1 MNSFK
6 INPIIKSIRND
17 YDKHS
22 LSKESVDK
30 NPFHQ
35 FELWLFEA
43 IDSGDDHA
51 HAMALSTVD
60 ESLMPDGR
68 IVLLRNVSYG
78 GFTFFTNYE
87 SKKGK
92 DLEKNNKASLLFFW
106 TGLER
111 QVRIL
116 GEIIKL
122 PAEESDTYFESR
134 PFDSKVGAWV
144 SQQSELVANRSALEK
159 SFEEKLR
166 SFENKEVP
174 RPANW
179 GGYVLIPSKIEF
191 WQGRPNRLHDRILY
205 TLDSNKKS
213 WKIDRLMP

>member
-6 INPIIKSIRND
+6 INPLINSIRKD
-17 YDKHS
+17 YEKHS
-22 LSKESVDK
+22 LSKESVDP

-43 IDSGDDHA
+43 MDSGDDHA

-60 ESLMPDGR
+60 ETGMPDSR

-78 GFTFFTNYE
+78 GFTFFTNYK

-92 DLEKNNKASLLFFW
+92 DLEKNNKAALLFFW

-111 QVRIL
+111 QIRIT
-116 GEIIKL
+116 GEMIKL
-122 PAEESDTYFESR
+122 PSKESDEYFDSR

-144 SQQSELVANRSALEK
+144 SQQSEIIKNRSELEK
-159 SFEEKLR
+159 LFEEKLKT
-166 SFENKEVP
+166 FEHSEVP
-174 RPANW
+174 RPPHW

-191 WQGRPNRLHDRILY
+191 WQGRPNRLHDRIVYVLAS
-205 TLDSNKKS
+205 DKKT

>member
-1 MNSFK
+1 MSSFN
-6 INPIIKSIRND
+6 INPLINNLRKD

-51 HAMALSTVD
+51 HAMSLATVD
-60 ESLMPDGR
+60 EHLMPDSR

-111 QVRIL
+111 QVRIV
-116 GEIIKL
+116 GEINKL
-122 PAEESDTYFESR
+122 PINESDEYFESR

-144 SQQSELVANRSALEK
+144 SQQSEVVASRSEIEK
-159 SFEEKLR
+159 SFESKLKD
-166 SFENKEVP
+166 FQNKEVP
-174 RPANW
+174 RPPHW

-205 TLDSNKKS
+205 TLNENKKD
-213 WKIDRLMP
+213 WKIERLMP

>member
-1 MNSFK
+1 MKKFK
-6 INPIIKSIRND
+6 INPFINSLRKD
-17 YDKHS
+17 YGKHS
-22 LSKESVDK
+22 LSKENVDP

-51 HAMALSTVD
+51 HAMALSTVG
-60 ESLMPDGR
+60 ENLMPDSR

-78 GFTFFTNYE
+78 GFTFFTNYN

-92 DLEKNNKASLLFFW
+92 DLEKNNNAALLFFW

-111 QVRIL
+111 QIRIE
-116 GEIIKL
+116 GVISKL
-122 PAEESDTYFESR
+122 PAKESDDYFESR

-144 SQQSELVANRSALEK
+144 SQQSELISNRAELEK
-159 SFEEKLR
+159 TFEKELKNY
-166 SFENKEVP
+166 ENKEVP
-174 RPANW
+174 RPAHW

-191 WQGRPNRLHDRILY
+191 WQGRANRLHDRILY
-205 TLDSNKKS
+205 SLDPDKKT

>member
-6 INPIIKSIRND
+6 INPLINSLRKD

-30 NPFHQ
+30 DPFHQ

-60 ESLMPDGR
+60 EHLMPDAR

-111 QVRIL
+111 QVRIV
-116 GEIIKL
+116 GEISKL
-122 PAEESDTYFESR
+122 PAKESDEYFESR

-144 SQQSELVANRSALEK
+144 SQQSEVLSNRAELENL
-159 SFEEKLR
+159 FTEKLKTY
-166 SFENKEVP
+166 ENKEVP
-174 RPANW
+174 RPPHW

-205 TLDSNKKS
+205 TLNSDKKS
-213 WKIDRLMP
+213 WKIERLMP

>member
-1 MNSFK
+1 MSSFK
-6 INPIIKSIRND
+6 INPLINSIRKE

-22 LSKESVDK
+22 LSKENV
-30 NPFHQ
+30 NPDPFQQ
-35 FELWLFEA
+35 FEQWLFEA

-60 ESLMPDGR
+60 ENNFPDSR

-78 GFTFFTNYE
+78 GFTFFTNYA
-87 SKKGK
+87 SKKGR

-111 QVRIL
+111 QIRIS

-122 PAEESDTYFESR
+122 PEAESDAYFESR

-144 SQQSELVANRSALEK
+144 SHQSEMLENRSDLEK
-159 SFEEKLR
+159 AFELELKKY
-166 SFENKEVP
+166 ENKEVH
-174 RPANW
+174 RPPHW
-179 GGYVLIPSKIEF
+179 GGYVLVPSKIEF

-205 TLDSNKKS
+205 RQSLEFNTWQIN
-213 WKIDRLMP
+213 RLMP

>member
-1 MNSFK
+1 
-6 INPIIKSIRND
+6 
-17 YDKHS
+17 
-22 LSKESVDK
+22 
-30 NPFHQ
+30 
-35 FELWLFEA
+35 
-43 IDSGDDHA
+43 
-51 HAMALSTVD
+51 MALSTVD
-60 ESLMPDGR
+60 VGLMPDAR

-205 TLDSNKKS
+205 TLDPNKKS

>member
-1 MNSFK
+1 MSSFN
-6 INPIIKSIRND
+6 INPLINNLRKD

-51 HAMALSTVD
+51 HAMSLATVD
-60 ESLMPDGR
+60 EHLMPDSR

-111 QVRIL
+111 QVRIV
-116 GEIIKL
+116 GEINKL
-122 PAEESDTYFESR
+122 PINESDEYFESR

-144 SQQSELVANRSALEK
+144 SQQSEVVASRSEIEK
-159 SFEEKLR
+159 SFESKLKH
-166 SFENKEVP
+166 FENKEVP
-174 RPANW
+174 RPPHW

-205 TLDSNKKS
+205 TLKENKKD
-213 WKIDRLMP
+213 WKIERLMP